1 MVTLLPP
8 YAIETNMLT
17 KFFGRTNVVYH
28 LDLRVPKGVIYG
40 FLGPNG
46 AGKTTT
52 IKMLVGALKPTYGDI
67 MINGMLMP
75 RDRAL
80 IMKSLGY
87 MPEKPLAYDDM
98 SIHDFLVYMAR
109 LLGLSKE
116 DSVSQARRLMY
127 YTGIGKLAFNKVSE
141 LSSGQRQRLLF
152 AVSLLGDPDLL
163 ILDEP
168 TSNLDPLGRIEF
180 IGKVLELARRGK
192 TVFVSSHIVS
202 EIERMCNYV
211 GLIKDG
217 RLVEQ
222 GPIREIASIEDDEY
236 DIVTSDNNKLLRFLG
251 SQVYVREAWDEDG
264 VVRVRLDERF
274 IHKFFLDVPR
284 FIAEEG
290 MMLTLFKPHVS
301 PLERMLMKRFNIGGL

>member
-127 YTGIGKLAFNKVSE
+127 YTGIGRLAFNKVSE